1 MSEPGIHAAELILLL
16 LLLFVVVFAA
26 VAQKLRTPYPIV
38 LVVAGLLLGFVPG
51 IPKIELDPD
60 IIFLVVLPPLL
71 YSAAWVTSW
80 RDLSRNLVSVVM
92 LAVGLVGFTV
102 AAVTQVGP
110 WLFAGFDWR
119 AGFVLG
125 AAVAT
130 TDAIAA
136 TSVAKRIGLPKGI
149 TDLLEGES
157 LINDATGLLA
167 LEFATMIVVD
177 GQHPTVTSGVLRLI
191 YLSVAAIGAG
201 LLLGRIVEWL
211 GSKIQDG
218 PMQIAVSILTPYA
231 AYLAAEAIHASGVL
245 AVVVAGL
252 YVGERSSRV
261 LSPRVRLQK
270 RAVWDSITFILN
282 GLVFVLIGLQLRS
295 VLQGVSEISTQKVI
309 LYGGLFSVLLIVIRL
324 LWIYPGMY
332 VAHLI
337 RTRLLR
343 QKVAWPGAGQVFVA
357 GWTGMRGVIALAA
370 AMSLPVVT
378 ASGSPFPHRD
388 LIVFL
393 TFSVILVTLVFQG
406 LTLPP
411 LIRLLG
417 LAGSEGPKCGEQ
429 EARRLVLEATIA
441 QLEDVRRSDTAGI
454 DALYDDLARHYEHR
468 LASMNGG
475 RAEQSAESVGHY
487 SRYLE
492 ISREFLDV
500 ERSNA
505 LRLRNE
511 GRITDEMLREMEHEM
526 DLDEARLTAALEGHS
541 GELVGSGSVHN

>member
-1 MSEPGIHAAELILLL
+1 
-16 LLLFVVVFAA
+16 
-26 VAQKLRTPYPIV
+26 
-38 LVVAGLLLGFVPG
+38 
-51 IPKIELDPD
+51 
-60 IIFLVVLPPLL
+60 
-71 YSAAWVTSW
+71 
-80 RDLSRNLVSVVM
+80 M

-309 LYGGLFSVLLIVIRL
+309 LYGGLFSILLIVIRL

-343 QKVAWPGAGQVFVA
+343 QDMWRGPDAGQVFVA

-378 ASGSPFPHRD
+378 ASGGPFPHRD

-454 DALYDDLARHYEHR
+454 DALYDDLARHYQHR
-468 LASMNGG
+468 LAGMNGG
-475 RAEQSAESVGHY
+475 RAEQSAESVEDTTHAIWKSHGSFWMSSAITHCDC
-487 SRYLE
+487 E
-492 ISREFLDV
+492 TKD
-500 ERSNA
+500 A
-505 LRLRNE
+505 LPMRCY
-511 GRITDEMLREMEHEM
+511 GRWSMRWTWMRP
-526 DLDEARLTAALEGHS
+526 A
-541 GELVGSGSVHN
+541 